1 MHRTANQPYIV
12 KHTVVNETE
21 ENVFFFRIVMLIL
34 LIGVKLT
41 FSSSRIFVFRLDV
54 TKLSNLELLVF
65 RMMWNCLLG
74 HCRH

>member
-1 MHRTANQPYIV
+1 MRGTANQPYIV

-21 ENVFFFRIVMLIL
+21 ENVFFRIVMLIL

-41 FSSSRIFVFRLDV
+41 FISSRICIFILDV
-54 TKLSNLELLVF
+54 TKFNNLELLVF